1 MWGMFAAAVL
11 LGAAF
16 LYVPGYFMMRAL
28 RFSRIPSFACAPLLS
43 VVLYGVMTVAYGKL
57 GVFCDW
63 VALAVPALIIGVAAF
78 VVSQML
84 TTRFSWR
91 GVSSSLGS
99 RSGSVFGMRADRFDL
114 LCLIAYI
121 VVGAI
126 AVGVVLL
133 ANLEAPDSVLQE
145 YDNIHHLGQIHA
157 FVSSGVWSPLSVTL
171 FPGADAAVSTLPGSG
186 FYPSAWHWVASFMV
200 SSLGVSVPLSVNA
213 VDALFA
219 GFVYPASMFLLMRVM
234 LAKHPGA
241 VALGAFVAPA
251 FTAFPWGFLI
261 FGPLYANLASFS
273 MMPAAAYLFISLFDR
288 DASASSRVRIVAVFA
303 AFVVAMALAQP
314 NAVFTMGAMLIAFCV
329 WKATGLTACI
339 PWLKEKG
346 LLGKV
351 VVGVLATVFFAGVW
365 YVLFK
370 LPFLQGVVT
379 HEWAAFTTR
388 GRAFVDALSLSF
400 RVGAPQVLLAVLL
413 AVGSLWT
420 LRHRDCLWI
429 AFSYAFFCAIYIVDV
444 TSGGPLEFLLSGF
457 WYTDSWRVAASA
469 VFSGVPLASL
479 GLALAAKGAARGVRG
494 LLAAASAGGSPSG
507 DRRNRAVAL
516 ASSCVVAVA
525 FAFLCF
531 MPGVS
536 GSDGSVLR
544 NGLNVVEDS
553 IRVRNSSAGVQ
564 VYDAAERAFVDEVER
579 VVPEGSYIVNVPDDG
594 SAFAYGIDGLNVL
607 YRSTRTYDV
616 ESESPEG
623 YILRTRLADAAAD
636 ADVRSALESVG
647 ADYVLVLDD
656 ERVASD
662 RAYLFT
668 YDPALWQGILSIDAD
683 TPGFELVLSEGDMR
697 LYRITAAA

>member
-1 MWGMFAAAVL
+1 
-11 LGAAF
+11 
-16 LYVPGYFMMRAL
+16 
-28 RFSRIPSFACAPLLS
+28 
-43 VVLYGVMTVAYGKL
+43 
-57 GVFCDW
+57 
-63 VALAVPALIIGVAAF
+63 
-78 VVSQML
+78 
-84 TTRFSWR
+84 
-91 GVSSSLGS
+91 
-99 RSGSVFGMRADRFDL
+99 
-114 LCLIAYI
+114 
-121 VVGAI
+121 
-126 AVGVVLL
+126 
-133 ANLEAPDSVLQE
+133 
-145 YDNIHHLGQIHA
+145 
-157 FVSSGVWSPLSVTL
+157 
-171 FPGADAAVSTLPGSG
+171 
-186 FYPSAWHWVASFMV
+186 
-200 SSLGVSVPLSVNA
+200 
-213 VDALFA
+213 
-219 GFVYPASMFLLMRVM
+219 MRVM

-251 FTAFPWGFLI
+251 FTAFPLGFLI

-329 WKATGLTACI
+329 WKAMGLTACI
-339 PWLKEKG
+339 PWIKEKG

-365 YVLFK
+365 YVLFM

-444 TSGGPLEFLLSGF
+444 TSGGPLKFLLSGF

-469 VFSGVPLASL
+469 VFCGVPLASL

-616 ESESPEG
+616 ESESPG
-623 YILRTRLADAAAD
+623 
-636 ADVRSALESVG
+636 
-647 ADYVLVLDD
+647 
-656 ERVASD
+656 
-662 RAYLFT
+662 
-668 YDPALWQGILSIDAD
+668 
-683 TPGFELVLSEGDMR
+683 R
-697 LYRITAAA
+697 LYPAYALGRRGRRCGCAERFGVGGCRLRPRSRR